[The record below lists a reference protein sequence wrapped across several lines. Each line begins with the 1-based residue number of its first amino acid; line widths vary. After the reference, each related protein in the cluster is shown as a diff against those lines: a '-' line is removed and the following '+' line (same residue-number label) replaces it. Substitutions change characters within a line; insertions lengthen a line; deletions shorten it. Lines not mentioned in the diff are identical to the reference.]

1 MFAGVWEEGCMT
13 TAEISERQEAS
24 AAASPTSDS
33 RETARRRHEGMS
45 HHPTTS
51 RLEREARR
59 ALYDRL
65 DLGACDRARRTD
77 AAAPPRAAGP
87 LARGLAALGR
97 TMMAAAVVPAFL
109 SPSLLAWSPRE
120 YWQATTIL
128 YGVQVAMF
136 VISVLAILLAGG
148 GTRDRITVAL
158 PLWLVVP
165 LPALLA
171 PSLFRWSTMTYLAV
185 CAAWASAVLAV
196 AATRA
201 VLGRLRRGRRA
212 PRAPVSRGLAAP
224 PPTRAPASP
233 ARRTP

>member
-148 GTRDRITVAL
+148 GGTRDRISLAL

-171 PSLFRWSTMTYLAV
+171 PALFRWSTMTYLAV
-185 CAAWASAVLAV
+185 CAAWVGTTLAV
-196 AATRA
+196 ACLRGI
-201 VLGRLRRGRRA
+201 VGRLRGS
-212 PRAPVSRGLAAP
+212 VSRRGEPARS
-224 PPTRAPASP
+224 PPTHAAASP
-233 ARRTP
+233 ARRTS

>member
-1 MFAGVWEEGCMT
+1 MT
-13 TAEISERQEAS
+13 TAELRERHES
-24 AAASPTSDS
+24 
-33 RETARRRHEGMS
+33 ETAAPTTRQGEETTRRRHEGMS

-65 DLGACDRARRTD
+65 DIRNCDPALQADEPVSPRPRGPVARALV
-77 AAAPPRAAGP
+77 G
-87 LARGLAALGR
+87 LGR
-97 TMMAAAVVPAFL
+97 TMMAAAVVPLFL

-120 YWQATTIL
+120 YWQATAIL

-136 VISVLAILLAGG
+136 AISALAILLAGG
-148 GTRDRITVAL
+148 GTRDRIGVAL

-185 CAAWASAVLAV
+185 CATWAGGVFAV
-196 AATRA
+196 AAARA
-201 VLGRLRRGRRA
+201 VLGRRRGGRSA
-212 PRAPVSRGLAAP
+212 P
-224 PPTRAPASP
+224 
-233 ARRTP
+233 